1 VPACA
6 RSASLRN
13 DTEIT
18 DENPSLKLPGR
29 PIIYVHVNF
38 PNDGF
43 IAMTRLCTKIDPVWA
58 ATIGVTNLPVL
69 AYSGWISINRAQSTA
84 GFGAYVLANPWT
96 LGWWSEVANMRVPSA
111 SFINQAGKTVQPNTA
126 SVSQAFLE
134 LAAKGI
140 VAGGGYDLTHAQS
153 AFAWPVS
160 VDKSR
165 ADPGREGEGA
175 WKGGGKEEAGGHSSA
190 QCGKHRRK
198 ISAFR

>member
-1 VPACA
+1 MA
-6 RSASLRN
+6 
-13 DTEIT
+13 D
-18 DENPSLKLPGR
+18 NPSLKLPGR

-43 IAMTRLCTKIDPVWA
+43 IAMTRLCTKIDAVWA
-58 ATIGVTNLPVL
+58 DTIGVTSLPML
-69 AYSGWISINRAQSTA
+69 PFSGWISINRAQSTA

-96 LGWWSEVANMRVPSA
+96 LGWWSEVASMRVPSA

-126 SVSQAFLE
+126 AVSQAFLE

-160 VDKSR
+160 VHK
-165 ADPGREGEGA
+165 GRGGERR
-175 WKGGGKEEAGGHSSA
+175 
-190 QCGKHRRK
+190 CGDGFQR
-198 ISAFR
+198 